1 MAYAGRLQVPKQASK
16 KLLLLILTRAECA
29 SLTTAAAPAGRLQI
43 PQEALRKKNVL
54 ITRGRFR
61 PFTLLHNDMLMGAAQ
76 QFFCDPPAGSMFD
89 STDSVTMGS
98 YDECVYRDD
107 TMVLL
112 ELTTRDM
119 MEVRDMPC
127 LSPLMSS
134 VPGQS
139 RWASRLLLDL
149 AVCRLMEMESLLG
162 LGELCFHLWALKWV
176 LAEWSRRPGH
186 GEGYTCGP
194 NGGTS
199 CSFVFAAVLLCWGYS
214 WTQSVRTHSCCQVK
228 AVDPA
233 GRLPQLSLAHAVLPT
248 CKPTMPCA

>member
-1 MAYAGRLQVPKQASK
+1 MCFVACDHGPLPP
-16 KLLLLILTRAECA
+16 
-29 SLTTAAAPAGRLQI
+29 PAGRLQI

-119 MEVRDMPC
+119 MEVR
-127 LSPLMSS
+127 
-134 VPGQS
+134 VY
-139 RWASRLLLDL
+139 
-149 AVCRLMEMESLLG
+149 LG
-162 LGELCFHLWALKWV
+162 CHL
-176 LAEWSRRPGH
+176 
-186 GEGYTCGP
+186 
-194 NGGTS
+194 
-199 CSFVFAAVLLCWGYS
+199 
-214 WTQSVRTHSCCQVK
+214 
-228 AVDPA
+228 
-233 GRLPQLSLAHAVLPT
+233 
-248 CKPTMPCA
+248 